1 MTIINHPG
9 LFDIESS
16 EEFRTRRKEKT
27 IYLRRFRDNNAQ
39 TQRGYIIRT
48 PLSAHSVSCPLTP
61 EYWVVTVCLLST
73 VICLKCHT
81 ANTLFSLMMPQR
93 SARFE
98 SNWVGCWCSDRS
110 ERGTNKSWSQKTA
123 WGINIW
129 LASFIRPL
137 LIGYIWWKESMKCD
151 MCKGLLSHFPTSIS
165 LTQKWDC
172 EEVRVDQ
179 TTEQELQKSELIVG
193 WSSHTSTQSNH
204 TFTDKYIN
212 IFDIHY
218 SQKHLVVLF
227 TFIFPSVNTP
237 VSSET
242 VTWLCRGF

>member
-27 IYLRRFRDNNAQ
+27 IYLSRFRDNNAQ

-48 PLSAHSVSCPLTP
+48 PLSAHSVSCPLTQ

-172 EEVRVDQ
+172 EEVRVIRRQNRSCRNQSWSSAGAHTHPHNQ
-179 TTEQELQKSELIVG
+179 TTHLLTNISISLIFI
-193 WSSHTSTQSNH
+193 TPR
-204 TFTDKYIN
+204 N
-212 IFDIHY
+212 I
-218 SQKHLVVLF
+218 
-227 TFIFPSVNTP
+227 
-237 VSSET
+237 
-242 VTWLCRGF
+242 

>member
-9 LFDIESS
+9 LFNIESS
-16 EEFRTRRKEKT
+16 EELRTRRKEKT
-27 IYLRRFRDNNAQ
+27 IYQRRFRDDSAQ
-39 TQRGYIIRT
+39 TQRGYIIKT
-48 PLSAHSVSCPLTP
+48 PLSAHSVSCPLTQ
-61 EYWVVTVCLLST
+61 EYWVVTVCLLSS

-98 SNWVGCWCSDRS
+98 NNWVGCWCFDRR
-110 ERGTNKSWSQKTA
+110 ERGTNKSSSQKTA
-123 WGINIW
+123 GGNIY
-129 LASFIRPL
+129 LTSIHSSVL

-172 EEVRVDQ
+172 EELRVDQ
-179 TTEQELQKSELIVG
+179 TTTQELQKSELIVG

-204 TFTDKYIN
+204 TFTD
-212 IFDIHY
+212 
-218 SQKHLVVLF
+218 
-227 TFIFPSVNTP
+227 
-237 VSSET
+237 
-242 VTWLCRGF
+242 